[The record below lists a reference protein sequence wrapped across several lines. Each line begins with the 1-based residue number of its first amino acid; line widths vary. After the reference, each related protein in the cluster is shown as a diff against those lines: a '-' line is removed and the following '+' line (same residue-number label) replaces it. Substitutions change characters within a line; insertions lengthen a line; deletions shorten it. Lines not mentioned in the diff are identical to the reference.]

1 MEYAQLG
8 RSEVRI
14 SRIGFGCEQLGETD
28 WGDVDPRS
36 VVNAVRRALELGITF
51 FDTADVYG
59 LGASERVLA
68 SALGDDRHAVVI
80 ATRFGVNWKS
90 GPNGGRAKTY
100 FDCSPNRLEDALE
113 GSLRR
118 LRIERIPLYLV
129 HWPDPGTPL
138 EATMNALAK
147 AHRAGKIGEIG
158 VSNFPVN
165 LVRAA
170 NEMLRLSAVEVQY
183 NLLDRTVEKD
193 LVNCCQDLGLSL
205 LAYGP
210 LAQGLLTGKY
220 RTNGGFKPTDRRS
233 RLQHFQGPKW
243 EKNLEATDRVC
254 EVAARLKYKSSSQV
268 ALRWLLDNPTVTSV
282 ITGVKTASQIEE
294 NVGALG
300 WTLSREQRTYLEK
313 MAP

>member
-1 MEYAQLG
+1 MEYAQIG
-8 RSEVRI
+8 RSDVRI
-14 SRIGFGCEQLGETD
+14 SRIGFGCEQLGGTD

-36 VVNAVRRALELGITF
+36 VARAVRRALELGITF

-59 LGASERVLA
+59 LGASERALA

-80 ATRFGVNWKS
+80 ASKFGVNWKS
-90 GPNGGRAKTY
+90 DPNGGRAKTY
-100 FDCSPNRLEDALE
+100 VDCSPNRLEEALE

-129 HWPDPGTPL
+129 HWPDPRTPL
-138 EATMNALAK
+138 DVTMNALAK
-147 AHRAGKIGEIG
+147 AQRAGKIGQVG

-170 NEMLRLSAVEVQY
+170 NEIVRLSAVEVQY
-183 NLLDRTVEKD
+183 NLLDRIVEKD

-220 RTNGGFKPTDRRS
+220 RTNGGFKPTDRRR
-233 RLQHFQGPKW
+233 RLPHFQGPQW
-243 EKNLEATDRVC
+243 EKNLEATERVC

-268 ALRWLLDNPTVTSV
+268 ALRWLLDNPAVTSV

-300 WTLSREQRTYLEK
+300 WTLSREQRTYLGG
-313 MAP
+313 MAQ